1 MTTIVEDA
9 QETEHARIVR
19 CIRPKDGQ
27 ALNCLDWMQ
36 KRRRLS
42 SERMRAC
49 RLSILCFLLLVFHTS
64 MSSACDAGYYGSSE
78 CTPCEAGQYSDSG
91 ATACTKCGKGK
102 YWTVTGAT
110 RESVCEGLR
119 TDGLCCD
126 DCPDGK
132 YADTKG
138 SSTCKDC
145 QAGQR
150 SKKLENN
157 VPRDCPEGKYEEN
170 N

>member
-1 MTTIVEDA
+1 MHELSDA
-9 QETEHARIVR
+9 SG
-19 CIRPKDGQ
+19 PKDGQ

-64 MSSACDAGYYGSSE
+64 MSSACEAGYYGSLE

-110 RESVCEGLR
+110 RESVC

-150 SKKLENN
+150 SKKLDINP
-157 VPRDCPEGKYEEN
+157 PRDDCVDCPEGKYEEN